1 MLLASLGCP
10 DAETRRA
17 FFFERLLPAIKDDIE
32 PITIMDPAC
41 GSGIMLLA
49 AAGQFPPWAF
59 HYGLVRLYGQ
69 DIDYTCVQMCRINL
83 RLYGLGAMLVVGD
96 TLVEERPGTPETE
109 DMVAREVGQLGLF

>member
-1 MLLASLGCP
+1 MP
-10 DAETRRA
+10 
-17 FFFERLLPAIKDDIE
+17 DIE
-32 PITIMDPAC
+32 PITICDPAC

-69 DIDYTCVQMCRINL
+69 DIDFTCVQMCRINL

-96 TLVEERPGTPETE
+96 ALVEPRG
-109 DMVAREVGQLGLF
+109 DMTVEPLGEMVNVQDKEAHCGMPTDVEGQLSLFG